1 MRMVLVDRNKKELM
15 NFAVEID
22 KHMFIYKGLATHEH
36 FKYLENRI
44 MRRRKEHMTAYLNK
58 QEYDNTKEVYKEFE
72 NKLVNEMKEM
82 LEQEIHYYNETL
94 GVNLYLVELMSD
106 FEDIMEEED

>member
-1 MRMVLVDRNKKELM
+1 MRMILVDRNNKELM

-58 QEYDNTKEVYKEFE
+58 QEYDNTKEGYKEFE
-72 NKLVNEMKEM
+72 NKLANEMKEM
-82 LEQEIHYYNETL
+82 VEQEIQYYNETL
-94 GVNLYLVELMSD
+94 GINLYLIEFMSD
-106 FEDIMEEED
+106 FEDIMGEED

>member
-1 MRMVLVDRNKKELM
+1 MRMLLVDRNKKELM

-44 MRRRKEHMTAYLNK
+44 MGRRKEHMVAYLNK
-58 QEYDNTKEVYKEFE
+58 QEYDNTQEGYKEFE
-72 NKLVNEMKEM
+72 NKLVNEMKEII
-82 LEQEIHYYNETL
+82 EEEIHYYNETL
-94 GVNLYLVELMSD
+94 GIKLYLVELLSD
-106 FEDIMEEED
+106 FEEIEEEE

>member
-15 NFAVEID
+15 SFAVEID

-44 MRRRKEHMTAYLNK
+44 MRRRKEHMITYLNK
-58 QEYDNTKEVYKEFE
+58 QEYDNTKEGYKEFE

>member
-22 KHMFIYKGLATHEH
+22 KHMFIYKGLATHEQ

-58 QEYDNTKEVYKEFE
+58 QEYDNTKEGYKELE

-82 LEQEIHYYNETL
+82 LEQEIQYYNETL
-94 GVNLYLVELMSD
+94 GINLYLVELMSD

>member
-1 MRMVLVDRNKKELM
+1 MRMILTDRNKKELM

-58 QEYDNTKEVYKEFE
+58 QEYDNTKEGYKEFE
-72 NKLVNEMKEM
+72 NKLANEMKEM
-82 LEQEIHYYNETL
+82 VEQEIHYYNETL
-94 GVNLYLVELMSD
+94 GINLYLIEFMSD

>member
-58 QEYDNTKEVYKEFE
+58 QEYDNTKEGYKEFE

-94 GVNLYLVELMSD
+94 GINLYLVELMSD
-106 FEDIMEEED
+106 FENIMEEED

>member
-1 MRMVLVDRNKKELM
+1 MRMLLVDRNKRELM

-58 QEYDNTKEVYKEFE
+58 QEYDNTEEGYKEFE
-72 NKLVNEMKEM
+72 NILATEMKEM
-82 LEQEIHYYNETL
+82 VEQEVHYYNETL
-94 GVNLYLVELMSD
+94 GIKLYLVELLTD
-106 FEDIMEEED
+106 FEEIEEEE

>member
-15 NFAVEID
+15 NFEVEID

-44 MRRRKEHMTAYLNK
+44 MRRRKEYMTAYLNK
-58 QEYDNTKEVYKEFE
+58 QEYDNTKEGYKELE

-82 LEQEIHYYNETL
+82 LEQEIQYYNETL
-94 GVNLYLVELMSD
+94 GINLYLVELMSD